1 MIGDL
6 IPNIP
11 SEAKTATD
19 ATKGA
24 SEVEKGVFS
33 SLLKTFE
40 QAVQSKGSN
49 GNQSLTGNQKAVV
62 NQEQGAKSASEDAS
76 PEETDAAE
84 LNNEESG
91 ELENEQSAKG
101 VHPSES
107 DKIVEEGSNE
117 HNVIGEKIPVNFL
130 NRKRFNNK

>member
-1 MIGDL
+1 M
-6 IPNIP
+6 
-11 SEAKTATD
+11 
-19 ATKGA
+19 
-24 SEVEKGVFS
+24 
-33 SLLKTFE
+33 
-40 QAVQSKGSN
+40 
-49 GNQSLTGNQKAVV
+49 
-62 NQEQGAKSASEDAS
+62 
-76 PEETDAAE
+76 AAE